1 MPTAGGGVQINCM
14 GEFSNFKDY
23 NIEERESLLFPAVG
37 RTSKHKFL
45 ELQMKKGHNHRV
57 RRNKNYQ
64 IANYV
69 NKFENSSVLV
79 DFIYRHI
86 VEGIQIPETD
96 QNAHR
101 TL

>member
-1 MPTAGGGVQINCM
+1 M

-57 RRNKNYQ
+57 RRNNNY
-64 IANYV
+64 
-69 NKFENSSVLV
+69 
-79 DFIYRHI
+79 
-86 VEGIQIPETD
+86 
-96 QNAHR
+96 
-101 TL
+101 

>member
-1 MPTAGGGVQINCM
+1 MSDFLIILVEKLDRIVFISIGDKLKQQKPTPTAGGGVQINCM

-57 RRNKNYQ
+57 RRNKNY
-64 IANYV
+64 
-69 NKFENSSVLV
+69 
-79 DFIYRHI
+79 
-86 VEGIQIPETD
+86 
-96 QNAHR
+96 
-101 TL
+101 